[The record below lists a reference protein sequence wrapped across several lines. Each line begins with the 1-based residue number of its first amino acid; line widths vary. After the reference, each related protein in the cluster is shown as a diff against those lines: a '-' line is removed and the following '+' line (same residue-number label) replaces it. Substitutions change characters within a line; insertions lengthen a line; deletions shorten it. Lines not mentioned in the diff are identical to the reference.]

1 MPATDIGIDLG
12 TSNIVIWYKNK
23 GIIVHEPTMVAYD
36 KENDKIVAYGE
47 EARQLVARSQGSIV
61 AIRPFKAGTISDYS
75 VTEKLMW
82 HYIQIAMGRQ
92 MFRKPYIS
100 ICMPSGVTEVE
111 RRAVEEAGYQSGA
124 RDVTI
129 VEGTVAAAIGAGID
143 ITKPVG
149 NLIVDIGGGT
159 TDIAVLSLGAPVI
172 RDSLKVAGST
182 FNDMITRSIRRNH
195 SLFIGNEQIEA
206 VKVRIGTCFK
216 RPKSESM
223 QVSGRNVMTGLPK
236 TVSVTSEEIREALH
250 DATGRIAD
258 AVHGVLEKTPPELAA
273 DITTRGIVFTGVS
286 ALLDGLTE
294 LIEERTGINV
304 MVAENPGD
312 CVAIGAGRYVEMMDR
327 IGRMDYYSS

>member
-12 TSNIVIWYKNK
+12 SSNVVIYAKQK
-23 GIIVHEPTMVAYD
+23 GITILEPSVVAYD
-36 KENDKIVAYGE
+36 KDTEKILAYGE
-47 EARQLVARSQGSIV
+47 EAQRLIDRTQGNIV
-61 AIRPFKAGTISDYS
+61 AIRPLRNGVISDYRM
-75 VTEKLMW
+75 TELLLK
-82 HYIQIAMGRQ
+82 HFIQKALGRRA
-92 MFRKPYIS
+92 FRKPYIS

-273 DITTRGIVFTGVS
+273 DITTRGIVFTGGS

-327 IGRMDYYSS
+327 IGRMDY